1 MTPRAEPAEGFQAR
15 IPPEDAAE
23 LRSRGGLRTFRAGQ
37 ALMHELQLG
46 EELMIVTSGVV
57 KVTSTTAEGKE
68 VILGF
73 RGPGELVGE
82 MAALDEAPRSGS
94 VVALEPGEALVI
106 AASDFRAL
114 VARRPALAF
123 ELLRTV
129 IARFR
134 DSDLMRV
141 EFAAAPTTA
150 RVAARL
156 LELVENYG
164 TPTDG
169 GVVID
174 LRITQE
180 ELAGWTGSSREAV
193 AKALHSLRDLN
204 LVATDR
210 RRLTVTDSE
219 GLRRLAP

>member
-1 MTPRAEPAEGFQAR
+1 VATRARPEDGFLER
-15 IPPEDAAE
+15 IPAEDAAE
-23 LRSRGGLRTFRAGQ
+23 LRSRAATRSFRAGQ

-46 EELMIVTSGVV
+46 EELMIVLSGVL

-68 VILGF
+68 VVLGF

-94 VVALEPGEALVI
+94 VVAMEPGEALVL
-106 AASDFRAL
+106 AAGQFRAL
-114 VARRPALAF
+114 VERRPGLAF

-129 IARFR
+129 IRRFR

-141 EFAAAPTTA
+141 EFAAAPTLA

-156 LELVENYG
+156 LELAQDYG
-164 TPTDG
+164 TPSPEG
-169 GVVID
+169 IVIG
-174 LRITQE
+174 LRISQE
-180 ELAGWTGSSREAV
+180 ELAGWTGGSREAV
-193 AKALHSLRDLN
+193 AKALHSLRGLG

-210 RRLTVTDSE
+210 RRITVTDME
-219 GLRRLAP
+219 GLRRSAP

>member
-1 MTPRAEPAEGFQAR
+1 VATTDEGFLAR

-23 LRSRGGLRTFRAGQ
+23 LRSRAGTRRFKAGQ

-46 EELMIVTSGVV
+46 DELMIVLAGVL

-68 VILGF
+68 VVLGF

-82 MAALDEAPRSGS
+82 MAALDEAPRMGS
-94 VVALEPGEALVI
+94 VLAMEDGEVLVL
-106 AASDFRAL
+106 AAREFRAM
-114 VARRPALAF
+114 VERRPGLAV

-129 IARFR
+129 IRRFR

-141 EFAAAPTTA
+141 EFAAAPTLA

-156 LELVENYG
+156 LELAGDYG
-164 TPTDG
+164 TPTPE
-169 GVVID
+169 GVVIG
-174 LRITQE
+174 LRISQE
-180 ELAGWTGSSREAV
+180 ELAGWTGGSREAV
-193 AKALHSLRDLN
+193 AKALHGLRDLG

-210 RRLTVTDSE
+210 RRITVTDPE

>member
-1 MTPRAEPAEGFQAR
+1 MRAEPGEGVLGR

-23 LRSRGGLRTFRAGQ
+23 LRSRAGRRTFDAGR

-46 EELMIVTSGVV
+46 QELMIILSGVL
-57 KVTSTTAEGKE
+57 KVTSTTADGKE
-68 VILGF
+68 VVLGF
-73 RGPGELVGE
+73 RGPGELIGE
-82 MAALDEAPRSGS
+82 MAALDEEPRIGS
-94 VVALEPGEALVI
+94 VIAMEDGEALVL
-106 AASDFRAL
+106 AAGEFRAL
-114 VARRPALAF
+114 VERRPGLAF

-129 IARFR
+129 IRRFR

-141 EFAAAPTTA
+141 EFAAAPTLA

-156 LELVENYG
+156 LELAESYG
-164 TPTDG
+164 HATPD

-174 LRITQE
+174 LPISQE

-193 AKALHSLRDLN
+193 AKALRSLRELD

-210 RRLTVTDSE
+210 RRITVKNLD
-219 GLRRLAP
+219 GLRGLAP